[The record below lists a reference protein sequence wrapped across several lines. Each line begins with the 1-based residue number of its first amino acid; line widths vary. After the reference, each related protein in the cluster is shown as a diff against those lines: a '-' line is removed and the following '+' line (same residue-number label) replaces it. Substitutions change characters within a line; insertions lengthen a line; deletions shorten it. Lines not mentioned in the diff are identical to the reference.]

1 MNLGSGYMVLIQ
13 REKKMHRKN
22 EVMPMRVCEYERVR
36 WAGADELSFR
46 QVEFEM
52 SVGC

>member
-1 MNLGSGYMVLIQ
+1 
-13 REKKMHRKN
+13 MHRKN
-22 EVMPMRVCEYERVR
+22 EVMLVRVCECECVQ
-36 WAGADELSFR
+36 WAGVDELSFR